1 MKNLIVRG
9 WNRIGDF
16 LLKWTLGEPKAGCKI
31 NPLTWK
37 DRLYLALRNVFFGI
51 EIFDTKKVF
60 STEEKMT
67 MFAKKSSV
75 MLFDSA
81 LCALPIY
88 LVGGSFFTV
97 FFITLIAFVAIGTA
111 ASIVDM
117 KKSFLYANEKIETI
131 NNSENVV
138 FLNSKRRADSE
149 LPIENLDLPDLAG

>member
-16 LLKWTLGEPKAGCKI
+16 LLKWTLGEPKSGCKV

-81 LCALPIY
+81 LFALPFY
-88 LVGGSFFTV
+88 LVGGSFSLLFSIALIV
-97 FFITLIAFVAIGTA
+97 VITIETA
-111 ASIVDM
+111 VSIIDM
-117 KKSFLYANEKIETI
+117 KKSFIHANEKIETI

-138 FLNSKRRADSE
+138 FLNTKRRADSE
-149 LPIENLDLPDLAG
+149 LPLENLDLPDLAG

>member
-16 LLKWTLGEPKAGCKI
+16 LLKWTLGEPKAGCKV

-81 LCALPIY
+81 LFALPFY
-88 LVGGSFFTV
+88 LVGGSFSLLFSIALIV
-97 FFITLIAFVAIGTA
+97 VITIETA
-111 ASIVDM
+111 VSIIDM
-117 KKSFLYANEKIETI
+117 KKSFIHANEKIETI

-138 FLNSKRRADSE
+138 FLNTKRRADSE
-149 LPIENLDLPDLAG
+149 LPIETDLPDLAG

>member
-16 LLKWTLGEPKAGCKI
+16 LLKWTLGEPKSGCKV

-67 MFAKKSSV
+67 MFAKNSLV
-75 MLFDSA
+75 MLIDSA
-81 LCALPIY
+81 LFAIPFY
-88 LVGGSFFTV
+88 LLGGSFFTA
-97 FFITLIAFVAIGTA
+97 FSIALIALIAIETA
-111 ASIVDM
+111 FSIIDM
-117 KKSFLYANEKIETI
+117 KKSFIHANEKIETI

-138 FLNSKRRADSE
+138 FLNTKRRADSE
-149 LPIENLDLPDLAG
+149 LPLPKPAVGDVHL